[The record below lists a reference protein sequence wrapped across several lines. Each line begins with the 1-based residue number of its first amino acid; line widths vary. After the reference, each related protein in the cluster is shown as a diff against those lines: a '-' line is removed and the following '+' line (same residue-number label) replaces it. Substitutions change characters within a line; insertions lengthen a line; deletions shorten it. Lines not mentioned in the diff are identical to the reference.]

1 MKGISTKSKEKS
13 SVKKY
18 QSLDEIIE
26 KKLDESE
33 RLLKG
38 VDLSILK
45 MAQSQLR

>member
-1 MKGISTKSKEKS
+1 MKSISTKSKEKT

-26 KKLDESE
+26 KKLDETE

-45 MAQSQLR
+45 MTHYSV

>member
-1 MKGISTKSKEKS
+1 MKGISTKPKEKS
-13 SVKKY
+13 SVEKY
-18 QSLDEIIE
+18 QSFDEIIE

-45 MAQSQLR
+45 MTH

>member
-13 SVKKY
+13 SIKIYK
-18 QSLDEIIE
+18 SLDEIIE

-45 MAQSQLR
+45 MTH

>member
-13 SVKKY
+13 SVKTY

-26 KKLDESE
+26 KELDDTE

-45 MAQSQLR
+45 MT

>member
-1 MKGISTKSKEKS
+1 MIRIIKRKALFHH
-13 SVKKY
+13 KY

-26 KKLDESE
+26 KKLDETE

-45 MAQSQLR
+45 MTHL